1 MYIDSYD
8 FFAFDTRNL
17 SVSQISIMEEG
28 LCWYLMNE
36 DTDDEEYI
44 DLDILEEVT
53 RKHFNLD
60 EKVELMEYFE
70 VEELVW

>member
-1 MYIDSYD
+1 
-8 FFAFDTRNL
+8 
-17 SVSQISIMEEG
+17 
-28 LCWYLMNE
+28 MNE
-36 DTDDEEYI
+36 DTDDDEYI

>member
-1 MYIDSYD
+1 
-8 FFAFDTRNL
+8 
-17 SVSQISIMEEG
+17 MEEG